1 MANKARAHSPTNEWW
16 RNFGEPQGEM
26 KLFLSTLNADERQ
39 SRRQWQNILHNTP
52 LRSGPYP
59 LYRRQYGLMKVYLD
73 QKTHQACHVPRDDL
87 NIDADIYRVEYHADG
102 TVKKRH
108 KIPDQATRINARFC
122 QEIFNTNTNEFE
134 IGTESVSTMLTVQEA
149 KEMLRS
155 EEANWKKYDKSFEKL
170 RQRRKKL
177 DASNILA
184 SIQGPRNRR
193 KPAEFKL
200 LGPFVEGPNDKG
212 PKEKAQVAEAQVEK
226 AQVVEARAQVEKA

>member
-59 LYRRQYGLMKVYLD
+59 LYRRQYGWMKVYLD

-108 KIPDQATRINARFC
+108 KIPDQATRIKARFC
-122 QEIFNTNTNEFE
+122 QEIFNTNTNKFE
-134 IGTESVSTMLTVQEA
+134 VATESVTTMLTVQEA

-155 EEANWKKYDKSFEKL
+155 EEVNWKKYDESLEKL
-170 RQRRKKL
+170 WQRRKKL
-177 DASNILA
+177 DTSNILT
-184 SIQGPRNRR
+184 SI
-193 KPAEFKL
+193 
-200 LGPFVEGPNDKG
+200 
-212 PKEKAQVAEAQVEK
+212 
-226 AQVVEARAQVEKA
+226 